1 METAFPQ
8 ISEKIGIDKEVSL
21 DRIDEEFLEEQDVS
35 NGRVEIWKAG
45 MQIVKDNLLF
55 GIGSENVITQA
66 KGYLSKERYANVKK
80 GGFHNSYITIL
91 VSSGIIGVGLFLLFL
106 LMIII
111 DGFRYLF
118 TKEKNKYSI
127 LVILLFTLMAN
138 ELLEAR
144 WLYNTS
150 YLNIIFWVFAG
161 IVTYVYEKELRAEK

>member
-1 METAFPQ
+1 M
-8 ISEKIGIDKEVSL
+8 V
-21 DRIDEEFLEEQDVS
+21 
-35 NGRVEIWKAG
+35 
-45 MQIVKDNLLF
+45 
-55 GIGSENVITQA
+55 
-66 KGYLSKERYANVKK
+66 
-80 GGFHNSYITIL
+80 
-91 VSSGIIGVGLFLLFL
+91 FL

-127 LVILLFTLMAN
+127 LIILLFTLMAN

-161 IVTYVYEKELRAEK
+161 TVTYVYEKELQRRKMKKHAYLLMVHNHEKQVGGIIIFAR